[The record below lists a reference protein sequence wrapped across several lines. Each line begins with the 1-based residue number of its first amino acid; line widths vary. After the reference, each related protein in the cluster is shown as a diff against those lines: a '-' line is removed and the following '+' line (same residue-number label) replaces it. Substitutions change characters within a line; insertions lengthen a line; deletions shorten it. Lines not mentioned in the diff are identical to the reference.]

1 MFSHIN
7 LANFTKALI
16 AFCLAVFIFAL
27 LSNTSNPSVEI
38 LRYVVLAGVILLLL
52 FYNYT
57 LDENSFEN
65 SLSVSASET
74 DHPEVQSSTQLSPA
88 KGLYDEL
95 QILVRSTVK
104 AMDQSFET
112 AVYMI
117 DPEIQVFTLQ
127 YSDVEGFANTIP
139 SKNEIVS
146 RLLHTEGK
154 AICHQKDVP
163 DAWNELFDARSWR
176 GSECVVISVISLHD
190 NIVGFVMTRINHF
203 SDITE
208 KDKAVLGELGR
219 FVSYGLKN
227 LDFLEIQ
234 TNKVDGKQRIL
245 DLLSELSFKS
255 EESEALEMF
264 KSLLIFSFQFDCL
277 TISTKLDKGQNCVV
291 KLTEGINKDLQ
302 IGSEYNVNGSL
313 HGLPMTNGE
322 IIHTVNWK
330 KDYPN
335 LGRYTTG
342 ADDDPG
348 FGAVLGVPI
357 VIDNENL
364 GSIVLERLNPNA
376 FTDRDR
382 ENLILI
388 GKVMGTAMY
397 WIQEFD
403 KIYQDASHD
412 GLSKLLNH
420 QTFKERFQDE
430 ILRAERFQQYM
441 TVMMFDLDKFKR
453 INDTYGHPYGDYVIQ
468 TVSGILKENVRAID
482 LVARY
487 GGEEFVVILI
497 NTAAENAMP
506 VGKRIVKNIADYPYS
521 MDGQDVKMTISAGMS
536 EYPTHHKTMKELID
550 LADQAMYHVKKQGGN
565 NIILFE
571 SIIHNVEKTE

>member
-65 SLSVSASET
+65 SLSASASET

-245 DLLSELSFKS
+245 DLLSALSFKS

-313 HGLPMTNGE
+313 HGLPITNGE

-348 FGAVLGVPI
+348 FGAALGVPI

>member
-65 SLSVSASET
+65 SLSASASET

-154 AICHQKDVP
+154 AICHQKAVP

-208 KDKAVLGELGR
+208 
-219 FVSYGLKN
+219 
-227 LDFLEIQ
+227 
-234 TNKVDGKQRIL
+234 
-245 DLLSELSFKS
+245 
-255 EESEALEMF
+255 
-264 KSLLIFSFQFDCL
+264 
-277 TISTKLDKGQNCVV
+277 
-291 KLTEGINKDLQ
+291 
-302 IGSEYNVNGSL
+302 
-313 HGLPMTNGE
+313 
-322 IIHTVNWK
+322 
-330 KDYPN
+330 
-335 LGRYTTG
+335 
-342 ADDDPG
+342 
-348 FGAVLGVPI
+348 
-357 VIDNENL
+357 
-364 GSIVLERLNPNA
+364 
-376 FTDRDR
+376 
-382 ENLILI
+382 
-388 GKVMGTAMY
+388 
-397 WIQEFD
+397 
-403 KIYQDASHD
+403 
-412 GLSKLLNH
+412 
-420 QTFKERFQDE
+420 
-430 ILRAERFQQYM
+430 
-441 TVMMFDLDKFKR
+441 
-453 INDTYGHPYGDYVIQ
+453 
-468 TVSGILKENVRAID
+468 
-482 LVARY
+482 
-487 GGEEFVVILI
+487 
-497 NTAAENAMP
+497 
-506 VGKRIVKNIADYPYS
+506 
-521 MDGQDVKMTISAGMS
+521 
-536 EYPTHHKTMKELID
+536 
-550 LADQAMYHVKKQGGN
+550 
-565 NIILFE
+565 
-571 SIIHNVEKTE
+571 